1 MLVRDIM
8 SSPALAIPA
17 ATTLEDAYRM
27 MREKN
32 IRHLPVLD
40 GDELVGVITDRDL
53 RLATSSLAPLPF
65 PPNTVV
71 SAVMSQPPL
80 TADGEDPVEEAARLM
95 RERKIGC
102 LPVVDGRQLV
112 GIITG
117 LDLLDALMRMTG
129 VDKPSGRLE
138 VRLPDH
144 PGALARLTES
154 LSQRS
159 LNVHSILSYP
169 DGPHSVRTVLRIG
182 SIEIRLLAR
191 ELRQAGFDVL
201 WPPEKPWPR

>member
-1 MLVRDIM
+1 
-8 SSPALAIPA
+8 
-17 ATTLEDAYRM
+17 
-27 MREKN
+27 
-32 IRHLPVLD
+32 
-40 GDELVGVITDRDL
+40 
-53 RLATSSLAPLPF
+53 
-65 PPNTVV
+65 
-71 SAVMSQPPL
+71 
-80 TADGEDPVEEAARLM
+80 
-95 RERKIGC
+95 
-102 LPVVDGRQLV
+102 
-112 GIITG
+112 
-117 LDLLDALMRMTG
+117 
-129 VDKPSGRLE
+129 
-138 VRLPDH
+138 LPDH